1 MTKESTSSA
10 NLPFLRHVSL
20 YSRIIIILSL
30 LLSILEFVRQCLRNR
45 SVNFKNRIGIC
56 HFTFF
61 FLPLLSLALIVLAA
75 TRKNSGRSGAA
86 TVKAALR
93 RMWARPSSWTR
104 TAGSTSVRELDKS
117 TNSPW
122 SRRYLFIC
130 CPKPLHLALCFPF
143 GLSLFRDLLPKE
155 NPVLIAISPLFLNLN
170 LT

>member
-20 YSRIIIILSL
+20 YSRIIITLSL
-30 LLSILEFVRQCLRNR
+30 LLSILEFVRQCLQSR

-61 FLPLLSLALIVLAA
+61 FLPLISLALTVLAA
-75 TRKNSGRSGAA
+75 TRKNSGLSGAA

-122 SRRYLFIC
+122 SRRYLSVVKSRFVWLC
-130 CPKPLHLALCFPF
+130 ALPLDCHYSEIFYLKKILQ
-143 GLSLFRDLLPKE
+143 SLLY
-155 NPVLIAISPLFLNLN
+155 PLYF
-170 LT
+170 